1 MGFTEREK
9 ILSRIERSLGSTDG
23 GRVQMHREEIASPP
37 EWLADDAPW
46 DEVKNE
52 LEMLSD
58 RLHVAKDP
66 RDMQLVLGDIVRK
79 HAVNS
84 VVRWEDPLL
93 ERLGIDGILGELG
106 VKVGVPSREE
116 EWKERSAK
124 AQLGITTVDAVIMDS
139 GTLVLRAS
147 KEWGRS
153 TSLLPP
159 VHVAIVRPDQR
170 LRNLDSLPRLCKAWA
185 REPQGLPSAVALITG
200 HSRTADIEL
209 TLVSGVH
216 GPGMVYVIGLSAEYD
231 LGEGNFAGM

>member
-1 MGFTEREK
+1 MGLTDRQRM
-9 ILSRIERSLGSTDG
+9 LSAIERSLGSMSGEQD
-23 GRVQMHREEIASPP
+23 QISPDEISSPP

-52 LEMLSD
+52 LEMLGD
-58 RLHVAKDP
+58 RLHVAEHTG
-66 RDMQLVLGDIVRK
+66 DMRRILGDIVRE
-79 HAVNS
+79 HNVSLA
-84 VVRWEDPLL
+84 VRWEHPLL
-93 ERLGIDGILGELG
+93 ERVGIDRILRELR
-106 VKVGVPSREE
+106 VKINISSREE
-116 EWKERSAK
+116 DWKQRSAK
-124 AQLGITTVDAVIMDS
+124 AQLGITAVDAIIMES

-170 LRNLDSLPRLCKAWA
+170 LRDLDSLPRLCRSWA
-185 REPQGLPSAVALITG
+185 REPRGLPSAVTLITG

-216 GPGMVYVIGLSAEYD
+216 GPGMVYVIGLSPGYHADD
-231 LGEGNFAGM
+231 L